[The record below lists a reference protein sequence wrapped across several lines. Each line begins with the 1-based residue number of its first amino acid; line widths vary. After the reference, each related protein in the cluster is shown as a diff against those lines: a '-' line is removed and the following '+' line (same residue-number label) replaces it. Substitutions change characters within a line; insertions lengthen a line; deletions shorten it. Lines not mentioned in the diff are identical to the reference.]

1 MGSDFSRH
9 GSPMKASEQ
18 TGYLQPVT
26 DPDQTRRELRRLL
39 VPDTIDDH
47 DLERRIAR
55 LDGRFR
61 AYAATVP
68 FGLWGEG
75 LVITAEMRA
84 RTDLLLPLSE
94 VRRAFRR
101 LLRLSLSTASSLDG
115 TPFRTAAS
123 WPDCLAQ
130 LDPLFRERNPA
141 RLLARLA
148 DDGELRARFLFS
160 LFVPRRHGAS
170 PDRYPAQGNVLR
182 QWLQTEGRRR
192 GKPLRCLDAACGAG
206 EGTYGLARL
215 VLDAGF
221 ARDAFSIVGA
231 SRDPLEIFAAI
242 HGFFP
247 HDPVRQEA
255 FRLLREELRAA
266 GALGCL
272 RFITEELEEQS
283 SSPETFDVILCNGI
297 LGGPF
302 MHGRQELE
310 RAVAELAGRLAAGGI
325 ILAADRFHG
334 GWKRTAPSGMLGQIL
349 AGQGLSV
356 TVAGEGIAGIRGG

>member
-1 MGSDFSRH
+1 
-9 GSPMKASEQ
+9 MKPPERA
-18 TGYLQPVT
+18 GYFLPVT

-39 VPDTIDDH
+39 VPGPIDDH

-61 AYAATVP
+61 VYAATVP
-68 FGLWGEG
+68 FGLWGAG
-75 LVITAEMRA
+75 LAITAEIRS
-84 RTDLLLPLSE
+84 RTDLLLPLEE

-115 TPFRTAAS
+115 TPLGTAAS
-123 WPDCLAQ
+123 WPDCLAR
-130 LDPLFRERNPA
+130 LDPPFREPNPA

-148 DDGELRARFLFS
+148 AEGELRTRFLFS
-160 LFVPRRHGAS
+160 LFVPRRHGAD
-170 PDRYPAQGNVLR
+170 PDRYPAQGDFLR

-206 EGTYGLARL
+206 EGTLGLAR
-215 VLDAGF
+215 VLLEAGF
-221 ARDAFSIVGA
+221 TPDGFSIVGA
-231 SRDPLEIFAAI
+231 SRNPLEIFAAV

-247 HDPVRQEA
+247 HDPARQEA
-255 FRLLREELRAA
+255 FHLLREELRAA
-266 GALGCL
+266 GTVERLH
-272 RFITEELEEQS
+272 FTTEDLTEKARD
-283 SSPETFDVILCNGI
+283 PETFDVILCNGV

-302 MHGRQELE
+302 LPGGEKLE
-310 RAVAELAGRLAAGGI
+310 RAVATLAQRLAAGGI

-334 GWKRTAPSGMLGQIL
+334 GWKRVAPSGMLGEIL
-349 AGQGLSV
+349 ASQGLSV

>member
-1 MGSDFSRH
+1 
-9 GSPMKASEQ
+9 MKPSER

-26 DPDQTRRELRRLL
+26 DPERTRRDLRRLL
-39 VPDTIDDH
+39 VAGPIDDR
-47 DLERRIAR
+47 DLERRIAS
-55 LDGRFR
+55 LDRSFR

-84 RTDLLLPLSE
+84 ATDLLLPLAE

-101 LLRLSLSTASSLDG
+101 LLRLSLSAASSLDG
-115 TPFRTAAS
+115 TPLGAAAS
-123 WPDCLAQ
+123 WPDCLAR
-130 LDPLFRERNPA
+130 LDPPFRERNPA

-148 DDGELRARFLFS
+148 ADGELRTRFLFS
-160 LFVPRRHGAS
+160 LFVPRRHGAN
-170 PDRYPAQGNVLR
+170 PARYPAQGDFLR
-182 QWLQTEGRRR
+182 RWLRAGGPGR
-192 GKPLRCLDAACGAG
+192 GTPLRCLDAACGAG

-215 VLDAGF
+215 LLEAGF
-221 ARDAFSIVGA
+221 APDAFSIVGA
-231 SRDPLEIFAAI
+231 SRDPIEIFAAV

-247 HDPVRQEA
+247 HDPPRQEA

-266 GALGCL
+266 GTLGRL
-272 RFITEELEEQS
+272 RFATEELTEKARE
-283 SSPETFDVILCNGI
+283 PETFDVILCNGI

-302 MHGRQELE
+302 LHGRRELE
-310 RAVAELAGRLAAGGI
+310 RAAAELAGRLAAGGI
-325 ILAADRFHG
+325 ILAADHFHG
-334 GWKRTAPSGMLGQIL
+334 GWKRTAPSGMLGDIL

>member
-1 MGSDFSRH
+1 MTPSERTGDFH
-9 GSPMKASEQ
+9 
-18 TGYLQPVT
+18 PVT
-26 DPDQTRRELRRLL
+26 NPDETRTALRRLL
-39 VPDTIDDH
+39 VQGPLDDH
-47 DLERRIAR
+47 DLRRRIAR

-61 AYAATVP
+61 AYAAAVP

-75 LVITAEMRA
+75 LVITAEMRSS
-84 RTDLLLPLSE
+84 TDLLLPLAE

-115 TPFRTAAS
+115 TPLETAAS
-123 WPDCLAQ
+123 WPDCLER
-130 LDPLFRERNPA
+130 LDPPFRERNPA

-148 DDGELRARFLFS
+148 ADGELRARFLFS

-170 PDRYPAQGNVLR
+170 PDRYPAQGDVLR
-182 QWLQTEGRRR
+182 QWLQTEGLRR

-215 VLDAGF
+215 VLEAGF
-221 ARDAFSIVGA
+221 TPDSFSIVGS
-231 SRDPLEIFAAI
+231 SRDPLEIFAAT

-247 HDPVRQEA
+247 HDPARQQA
-255 FRLLREELRAA
+255 CRLLREELRAA

-272 RFITEELEEQS
+272 RFITEELEEPS

-302 MHGRQELE
+302 LHGRQELE
-310 RAVAELAGRLAAGGI
+310 RAVAKLAGRLAAGGI

-334 GWKRTAPSGMLGQIL
+334 GWKRIAPSGMLGEVL